1 MARTL
6 HRGDIV
12 VTDTYKQIATHLA
25 VASGLALAVACGGG
39 GTSPSPNPGG
49 GGGSGSAG
57 PVGATITIGAN
68 GAVSPAS
75 VTINSGESVR
85 FVNNHNRTHQMSSD
99 PHPNHT
105 DCPPMNVLPTL
116 DPGQSG
122 QTNGLTTSRTCGF
135 HDHLNDTDANL
146 RGTIVIR

>member
-1 MARTL
+1 MRPA
-6 HRGDIV
+6 
-12 VTDTYKQIATHLA
+12 
-25 VASGLALAVACGGG
+25 LALAYRLRRRRA
-39 GTSPSPNPGG
+39 TRPSPNPGG
-49 GGGSGSAG
+49 GTGSPG

-75 VTINSGESVR
+75 VTINNGESVR
-85 FVNNHNRTHQMSSD
+85 FVNSHNRPHQMASD

-105 DCPPMNVLPTL
+105 DCPPINALPTL

-122 QTNGLTTSRTCGF
+122 QTNALTTSRTCGF
-135 HDHLNDTDANL
+135 HDHLNDTTANL